1 METIIRNVR
10 DLDQTDRSVLERVVG
25 HSLRES
31 QQIVIQVTNAANEP
45 TSTADTEGN
54 QLPSWCDVYE
64 GLSDAEIDELDQAI
78 VRDHSSRD
86 LA

>member
-1 METIIRNVR
+1 VETIIRNVR

-45 TSTADTEGN
+45 TPTAEAGGN
-54 QLPSWCDVYE
+54 QLPAWCDVYE
-64 GLSDAEIDELDQAI
+64 GLSDAQIDQLDQAI
-78 VRDHSSRD
+78 VRDRSSRD